1 MTPSYV
7 GPIVNHL
14 WQSTVFVAVSWML
27 TLLLRRNLARTR
39 YWLWLVA
46 SAKFLIPFS
55 LLVSIG
61 SHIEWRTGYATELR
75 GWNVAIEQISRPFIA
90 PLPSHPIS
98 RSGGPVASSLMP
110 GLLFFAWA
118 CGSIAVLFSVW
129 LRWRRIYLAKRKSSC
144 LDLPIQIKVLSSSV
158 VPEPAV
164 FGFLRPVLLLPD
176 GIVGRL
182 SSAQFQAICAHE
194 LCHVRSRDNLAA
206 AMHMVVEAIFW
217 FHPIVWWLGTRLVE
231 ERERACDEHVVQLGY
246 EPQTYAE
253 GILEVCR
260 FYLES
265 PLGCVAGVSGAN
277 LKSRIEA
284 IMTARIGQK
293 LNLRGQLML
302 TVAGTIALV
311 TPILFGLADAPP
323 SQTKTTKVVQQSFE
337 TVSIKVGARDGK
349 GPFVTSIPPRLT
361 VKSATL
367 RDLIRMSYHVRDFQ
381 ITGGPA
387 WINSDRYIID
397 ATARG
402 NPTTEEWLETTGL
415 MLQTFLRD
423 RFKLRMKQ
431 ETQELPVY
439 DLTVAKGGLKLAQ
452 SEERSC
458 TTFKWDRNSQ
468 PPGQSTTISCGAVEL
483 TNTRLNHTLDASGMS
498 ITRVGG
504 NALVPSLTTFLSGE
518 LDRPVIDKSG
528 LTGLFDFHLEWS
540 RLATAR
546 LLGRSAA
553 DDPSAN
559 ASASTDASSPSLF
572 TAVQEQLGLKLE
584 PAKGPVEVFIIDH
597 VEKPFEN

>member
-1 MTPSYV
+1 MIPSSV

-14 WQSTVFVAVSWML
+14 WQSTVFVAVAWML

-55 LLVSIG
+55 LLASLG
-61 SHIEWRTGYATELR
+61 SHVEWRTGHAREQPA
-75 GWNVAIEQISRPFIA
+75 WNVAIEQISRPFIA
-90 PLPSHPIS
+90 PLPSPRIR

-110 GLLFFAWA
+110 GLLFFVWA

-129 LRWRRIYLAKRKSSC
+129 LRWRRIYTAKRQSSC
-144 LDLPIQIKVLSSSV
+144 LNLPIQIKVLSSPV
-158 VPEPAV
+158 LLEPAV

-217 FHPIVWWLGTRLVE
+217 FHPIVWWLGARLVE
-231 ERERACDEHVVQLGY
+231 ERERACDEHVLQLGH
-246 EPQTYAE
+246 EPQAYAE

-260 FYLES
+260 LYLES
-265 PLGCVAGVSGAN
+265 QLGCVAGVSGAN

-284 IMTARIGQK
+284 IMATRIGQK
-293 LNLRGQLML
+293 LNLRGKLML
-302 TVAGTIALV
+302 TIAGTIALV

-323 SQTKTTKVVQQSFE
+323 SQTKTTRVVERSFE
-337 TVSIKVGARDGK
+337 TASIKVGSRDGK
-349 GPFVTSIPPRLT
+349 GPFVTSTPPRLT
-361 VKSATL
+361 VKNATL

-387 WINSDRYIID
+387 WIDSDRYVID

-423 RFKLRMKQ
+423 RFKLKMKR

-439 DLTVAKGGLKLAQ
+439 DLMVAKGGLKLAH

-458 TTFKWDRNSQ
+458 TTFKWDRNSP
-468 PPGQSTTISCGAVEL
+468 PPGQSTAISCGAVEL
-483 TNTRLNHTLDASGMS
+483 TNTRLNHTLDANGMS

-504 NALVPSLTTFLSGE
+504 NTLVPSLTTFLSGE
-518 LDRPVIDKSG
+518 LDRTVIDKTG
-528 LTGLFDFHLEWS
+528 LTGLFDFHLEWN

-546 LLGRSAA
+546 LLGRSPA

-559 ASASTDASSPSLF
+559 ASASPDASSPSLF
-572 TAVQEQLGLKLE
+572 AAVEEQLGLKLE
-584 PAKGPVEVFIIDH
+584 PAKGPVEVLTINH
-597 VEKPFEN
+597 VEKPSEN

>member
-1 MTPSYV
+1 MIPTYV

-14 WQSTVFVAVSWML
+14 WQSTVFVAVAAML

-61 SHIEWRTGYATELR
+61 SHVEWRTGSATELP
-75 GWNVAIEQISRPFIA
+75 GWNVAIEQISRPYIA
-90 PLPSHPIS
+90 PLPSPRIS
-98 RSGGPVASSLMP
+98 RSGGPVSSTLMP
-110 GLLFFAWA
+110 GLLFFVWA

-129 LRWRRIYLAKRKSSC
+129 LRWRRIYTAKRQSSC
-144 LDLPIQIKVLSSSV
+144 LNLPIQIKVLSSRV
-158 VPEPAV
+158 LLEPAV

-176 GIVGRL
+176 GIIGRL

-217 FHPIVWWLGTRLVE
+217 FHPIVWWLGARLVE
-231 ERERACDEHVVQLGY
+231 ERERACDEHVVQSGY
-246 EPQTYAE
+246 EPQAYAE

-265 PLGCVAGVSGAN
+265 PLGSVAGVSGAN

-293 LNLRGQLML
+293 LNLRGKLIL
-302 TVAGTIALV
+302 TIAGTIAVV

-323 SQTKTTKVVQQSFE
+323 NQAKTTKVVHRSFE
-337 TVSIKVGARDGK
+337 TVSIKIGARDGR
-349 GPFVTSIPPRLT
+349 GPFVISIPPRLT

-397 ATARG
+397 ATARD

-415 MLQTFLRD
+415 MLQALLRD
-423 RFKLRMKQ
+423 RFKVKMQR

-439 DLTVAKGGLKLAQ
+439 DLTLAKGGLKLAQ
-452 SEERSC
+452 SAERSC
-458 TTFKWDRNSQ
+458 TTFKWYRNS
-468 PPGQSTTISCGAVEL
+468 PAPGQSTAIACGVVEL
-483 TNTRLNHTLDASGMS
+483 TNTRLNHTLDANGMS

-504 NALVPSLTTFLSGE
+504 NAVVPSLATFFSGE
-518 LDRPVIDKSG
+518 LDRTVIDKTG
-528 LTGLFDFHLEWS
+528 LTGLFDFHLEWN

-559 ASASTDASSPSLF
+559 ASALSDASSPSLF

-584 PAKGPVEVFIIDH
+584 PAKGPVQVYIIDH
-597 VEKPFEN
+597 VEKPSEN